1 MPLPASLNASLT
13 IFLSETLL
21 PKWLCTTCNVFSFSA
36 PGGGLPLGDLHLAL
50 HLGGVGERVLA
61 LLSRSMEDADR
72 SPPPL
77 VDEPCLLL
85 SGDSGRPLLLT
96 GLLFLSILLL
106 SISTS
111 FFLALFSGSPLLGLS
126 FLLGDGDLLLSFLG
140 DGDLLLSEYRGFS
153 GL

>member
-1 MPLPASLNASLT
+1 MPLPASLNACLT
-13 IFLSETLL
+13 IFLSEILL
-21 PKWLCTTCNVFSFSA
+21 PKWLCTTCSASSFSV
-36 PGGGLPLGDLHLAL
+36 PGEGLPLGDLHLAL

-61 LLSRSMEDADR
+61 LLSRSTEDVDR

-77 VDEPCLLL
+77 VEEPCLPL
-85 SGDSGRPLLLT
+85 SGDSCRPLLLM

-106 SISTS
+106 SISIS

-126 FLLGDGDLLLSFLG
+126 LLLGDGDLLLSFLG
-140 DGDLLLSEYRGFS
+140 DGDLLLSEHRDLS

>member
-1 MPLPASLNASLT
+1 MPLPASLNACLT
-13 IFLSETLL
+13 IFLSEILL
-21 PKWLCTTCNVFSFSA
+21 PKWLCTTCSASSFSV
-36 PGGGLPLGDLHLAL
+36 PGEGLPLGDLHLAL

-61 LLSRSMEDADR
+61 LLSRSTEDVDR

-77 VDEPCLLL
+77 VEEPCLPL
-85 SGDSGRPLLLT
+85 SGDSCRPLLLM

-106 SISTS
+106 SISNS

-126 FLLGDGDLLLSFLG
+126 LLLGDGDLLLSFLR
-140 DGDLLLSEYRGFS
+140 DGDLLLSEHRDLS

>member
-1 MPLPASLNASLT
+1 M
-13 IFLSETLL
+13 
-21 PKWLCTTCNVFSFSA
+21 
-36 PGGGLPLGDLHLAL
+36 GDLHLAL

-140 DGDLLLSEYRGFS
+140 DGDLLLSEHRGFS